1 MAQAL
6 VSLDKDDETLVIN
19 TKISDRVWLQSPS
32 TTTFSNDDKNL
43 TKMLA
48 LYAKRDND
56 DESLTF
62 IFEKAWKIFLLSRK
76 TENLPEQVAT
86 EVEHA
91 LNTTNNIATG
101 LLYAFLGP
109 HGANLINM
117 SKINDPDRF
126 GEGPMSRL
134 IPLAAI
140 HTFLGQGMEDQVPED
155 IIDQVITT
163 LATLADN
170 LLHPTHITG
179 LCITNHFEKIM
190 TESTITAK
198 NKYSTLGDVINKTL
212 KMSINWNSLSSPNNC
227 AYTWCGDPL
236 PNNDAEL

>member
-1 MAQAL
+1 MQTYRQTYRSEQEVTGNTTNPKMAQAL

-91 LNTTNNIATG
+91 LNTTNNIALEWG
-101 LLYAFLGP
+101 VKS
-109 HGANLINM
+109 NLIQY
-117 SKINDPDRF
+117 I
-126 GEGPMSRL
+126 
-134 IPLAAI
+134 IPI
-140 HTFLGQGMEDQVPED
+140 HVGWWYD
-155 IIDQVITT
+155 I
-163 LATLADN
+163 
-170 LLHPTHITG
+170 
-179 LCITNHFEKIM
+179 
-190 TESTITAK
+190 
-198 NKYSTLGDVINKTL
+198 
-212 KMSINWNSLSSPNNC
+212 
-227 AYTWCGDPL
+227 
-236 PNNDAEL
+236 

>member
-1 MAQAL
+1 M
-6 VSLDKDDETLVIN
+6 
-19 TKISDRVWLQSPS
+19 
-32 TTTFSNDDKNL
+32 
-43 TKMLA
+43 
-48 LYAKRDND
+48 
-56 DESLTF
+56 
-62 IFEKAWKIFLLSRK
+62 SRK

-101 LLYAFLGP
+101 LLYVFLGP

-170 LLHPTHITG
+170 LMHPTHITG
-179 LCITNHFEKIM
+179 LCITNHFEKVM
-190 TESTITAK
+190 TESTITAP

-212 KMSINWNSLSSPNNC
+212 KMSINWKNLSSPNNC